1 MEDKTFALLEK
12 MYAEFL
18 GFKEEMTGFKKDM
31 LDFKEDMT
39 GFKGNMVSFREDM
52 TGFKGDMLSF
62 KEETRSGFRRIENKI
77 DGEITPKL
85 DALFDGYK
93 ANSQLLEELN
103 DKTDNLQVDVNNLS
117 IKVVNNDNRII
128 EIKRNLRSVK

>member
-31 LDFKEDMT
+31 T
-39 GFKGNMVSFREDM
+39 G
-52 TGFKGDMLSF
+52 F
-62 KEETRSGFRRIENKI
+62 KEETSSGFRRIENKI